1 MRNLARL
8 IGRSLWLGAEL
19 SLLALRFLFLYVRRG
34 GRWTMQDRAIGLQ
47 AGSRRILRVVASR
60 VELNGPLPR
69 SGLLVSNHLSYVDIL
84 LLGSLAPAV
93 FVSKAEVKGW
103 PIFGWFAAL
112 GGTVFVQRER
122 RGHVGEV
129 SGRIRS
135 LLAEKHLVILF
146 PEGTS
151 SDGREIL
158 RFKSALLEPAVGQ
171 KCPLSVAWVSY
182 GLSGGS
188 VETDVCYWGDMTFA
202 PHFFK
207 LLAKPRVTARAS
219 FAEIQSPAADRKE
232 LAKQLHAAA
241 VQLKDSSARSSGAVT
256 A

>member
-1 MRNLARL
+1 MRRLARL

-19 SLLALRFLFLYVRRG
+19 SLLGLRFVFLYLRRG
-34 GRWTMQDRAIGLQ
+34 GRWTIRDRARCLQ
-47 AGSRRILRVVASR
+47 AGNRRVLRIVASR
-60 VELNGPLPR
+60 IELTGTPPAA
-69 SGLLVSNHLSYVDIL
+69 GLLVSNHLSYVDIL
-84 LLGSLAPAV
+84 LLGSLAPAM

-103 PIFGWFAAL
+103 PVFGWFAAL

-129 SGRIRS
+129 SDRIHA

-158 RFKSALLEPAVGQ
+158 PLKSALLEPAVGQ
-171 KCPLSVAWVSY
+171 KCPLSVACVSY
-182 GLSGGS
+182 EMSDGL
-188 VETDVCYWGDMTFA
+188 VEQDVCYWGDMTLA

-207 LLAKPRVTARAS
+207 LLSKPRVTARVS
-219 FAEIQSPAADRKE
+219 FAEIQTPAADRKE
-232 LAKQLHAAA
+232 LAKQLHAE
-241 VQLKDSSARSSGAVT
+241 VVRLKKNSAR
-256 A
+256 